1 MSQTTLPHGLRPELP
16 SRPVLSH
23 MFLRTAPLAALLAL
37 SACKPKEATQAP
49 HTEEAARERAAALQ
63 KHLKSNPNDD
73 GAWRELAHL
82 HWLFLKEPAK
92 AAPILDKLAAR
103 GDDIA
108 RASRMLFADA
118 RLRFAAVRADAKAL
132 VTSAATRPAA
142 DPDARRIQLGLAE
155 VAARLLSDNHGAVP
169 DDDDDYIKFFDALD
183 RSKLP
188 VEVSQP
194 LISLRAQ
201 IARRL
206 DQPYLPYYD
215 EQGCVRAWQVGP
227 VEGSLEAL
235 ELRPAAASMSSG
247 TDAFK
252 ADPDAVL
259 TPLAC
264 AVRTWNLTAHGGVR
278 RMRTSLVVPGDTL
291 LLDVSSQEPIRVYLD
306 GHPIFRS
313 DRSDR
318 WPARDNLLKLKVNPG
333 AHRLEVH
340 TTAAR
345 DKTWVMVRATDG
357 AGKPVTARAEVAPAA
372 AQPYAGT
379 PERAG
384 GHDFLADKG
393 PLAGPSYL
401 PLRSFLAASDALAD
415 GDSDAA
421 ETYTGKLLA
430 YGPDFP
436 EGHVLI
442 ATFEAADPSRERTAS
457 TSRQREAIEEAL
469 QLDPTL
475 DRARV
480 GLYELDLD
488 KGEVQEVLDALAAL
502 PKDALQH
509 VPGEMIRFQAY
520 FARGNEPLAEAALAR
535 AAKLNP
541 SSCAVLKAQRTIAQR
556 RNEVAR
562 EDALTTELER
572 CPGTTG
578 TRARLAFR
586 RGRTAEARQLLLK
599 LLDRTPD
606 DIDVIE
612 ELAQLEISEGKY
624 AEAIAWRRKILALRP
639 FGARTLLATAD
650 IQSRAGDPA
659 DARASV
665 GKALTKIPQSNALRT
680 IAEGLGIP
688 DDIQKLRVDGAPL
701 VAAYRAGKHDYEGA
715 GEVLVLD
722 RSAIRV
728 YEDGS
733 VRQIV
738 HTIAELRSKE
748 AIDRYGEIEP
758 PDGVRVLTLH
768 SIKADGTVFEPESIP
783 EKGGLSLRGLQI
795 GDMVEYEFLYER
807 EPLGLLPGYVDLT
820 TFRFQSAETPF
831 HVSELYVAHPPGMP
845 IKVDRRAGAPQ
856 TVEGKLDL
864 PNGPPGLSQL
874 SLKSWRVERSLRL
887 GVEPQMRHT
896 LDEVPSVRVYTPVDA
911 GKWLQSLALR
921 LYAGQ
926 RSNPELRALA
936 RNLTKGSG
944 SKRAKLEALWS
955 WVVEEVEEGG
965 DITTPA
971 TVSLSARKGNRM
983 MLLKALLRE
992 AGVSSKLWLAR
1003 DNFALKPLPGGHPM
1017 LESFEVPV
1025 LAVDVGEPPHGP
1037 SGPEKSP
1044 LMVMTSSKV
1053 MPIGYLPPGLSG
1065 AEARQ
1070 IQIESS
1076 DAPTATV
1083 RLPPSPPALADRRSY
1098 ELDLELARDGTG
1110 TLRGVIELQGMEA
1123 GAWRDV
1129 LRTLDED
1136 RIKEGFQRA
1145 ELGAVLLG
1153 ASADLVDLEIEHKK
1167 ELTKPLRLVFSATI
1181 RGAIVQ
1187 QGGELLMRANAIP
1200 MNMGL
1205 NYASLPQR
1213 KTGWVMPYAPLL
1225 EGKLTVTLTG
1235 ASFTAPPSE
1244 ESIEGAFGTY
1254 RRNVKQDG
1262 PNKLTVTTRSTLA
1275 IGTYPAERYP
1285 EIVGY
1290 TRQIKAAEDQV
1301 IRAR

>member
-1 MSQTTLPHGLRPELP
+1 MSRVTLPKQ
-16 SRPVLSH
+16 PVLSR

-37 SACKPKEATQAP
+37 TACKPKEETRAP
-49 HTEEAARERAAALQ
+49 HTEDSARARAAALQ
-63 KHLKSNPNDD
+63 RHLKGNPNDPV
-73 GAWRELAHL
+73 ALRELAHL

-92 AAPILDKLAAR
+92 ARPIFDRLAAQ
-103 GDDIA
+103 GDDVA

-118 RLRFAAVRADAKAL
+118 RLDFAAVRADAKAL
-132 VTSAATRPAA
+132 VASAATRPAA
-142 DPDARRIQLGLAE
+142 DYDTRRIQVGLAE
-155 VAARLLSDNHGAVP
+155 LAARLLSDNHGAVP
-169 DDDDDYIKFFDALD
+169 GDDDDFIKFFDGLD
-183 RSKLP
+183 RGKLP
-188 VEVSQP
+188 VEVSQI

-227 VEGSLEAL
+227 IEGTLEAL
-235 ELRPAAASMSSG
+235 ELRAAAQTMSPG

-252 ADPDAVL
+252 PDPEAVL

-278 RMRTSLVVPGDTL
+278 RMRTSLVVPGDILTL
-291 LLDVSSQEPIRVYLD
+291 DISSQEPIRVYLD
-306 GHPIFRS
+306 GNPIFRS

-318 WPARDNLLKLKVNPG
+318 WPARDNLLRLKVNPG
-333 AHRLEVH
+333 PHRLEVH
-340 TTAAR
+340 TAASR
-345 DKTWVMVRATDG
+345 DKTWVMVRATDA
-357 AGKPVTARAEVAPAA
+357 AGKPVPSRAEVGPLP
-372 AQPYAGT
+372 AQPYRGT
-379 PERAG
+379 PVRIG
-384 GHDFLADKG
+384 DHDFLADRG

-401 PLRSFLAASDALAD
+401 PLRAWLAANDALAD

-421 ETYTGKLLA
+421 EQYAGKLLA

-469 QLDPTL
+469 ELDPGL

-480 GLYELDLD
+480 GLLELDLD

-502 PKDALQH
+502 PDKALRH

-520 FARGNEPLAEAALAR
+520 LARGNEPLAEAALAR
-535 AAKLNP
+535 AVELNP
-541 SSCAVLKAQRTIAQR
+541 DSCAVLKAQRTLAQR

-562 EDALTTELER
+562 EDAITAELER

-578 TRARLAFR
+578 SRARLAFR
-586 RGRTAEARQLLLK
+586 RGRNDEARALLLK

-606 DIDVIE
+606 DIDVLE
-612 ELAQLEISEGKY
+612 ELAQLEIAEGKY

-650 IQSRAGDPA
+650 IQARAGDPA
-659 DARASV
+659 EARASV
-665 GKALTKIPQSNALRT
+665 TRALTKIPQSNALRT

-701 VAAYRAGKHDYEGA
+701 AAAYRAGKHDYEGA

-738 HTIAELRSKE
+738 HTIVELRSKE
-748 AIDRYGEIEP
+748 SIDRYGEIDP

-795 GDMVEYEFLYER
+795 GDMVEYEMLYER

-820 TFRFQSAETPF
+820 TFRFQSADTPF
-831 HVSELYVAHPPGMP
+831 HVSELYVAHPPAMP
-845 IKVDRRAGAPQ
+845 LRIDRRAGAPQ
-856 TVEGKLDL
+856 TVEGKLGD
-864 PNGPPGLSQL
+864 L
-874 SLKSWRVERSLRL
+874 SLKSWRVERSPRL
-887 GVEPQMRHT
+887 GVEPQMRHV
-896 LDEVPSVRVYTPVDA
+896 LDEVPSVRVYTELDA
-911 GKWLQSLALR
+911 RKWLQSLALR

-936 RNLTKGSG
+936 KNLTKGSG
-944 SKRAKLEALWS
+944 SARAKVEALWS
-955 WVVEEVEEGG
+955 WVVEEVEEAG
-965 DITTPA
+965 DITAPA
-971 TVSLSARKGNRM
+971 TVSLSARKGNRL
-983 MLLKALLRE
+983 MLLRALLRE
-992 AGVSSKLWLAR
+992 AGVKSQLWLVR

-1025 LAVDVGEPPHGP
+1025 LAVDINDR
-1037 SGPEKSP
+1037 SP
-1044 LMVMTSSKV
+1044 LIVMASSKV
-1053 MPIGYLPPGLSG
+1053 MPIGYLPPGLSN
-1065 AEARQ
+1065 AEAMR
-1070 IQIESS
+1070 IQLEAGDPPPS
-1076 DAPTATV
+1076 PV
-1083 RLPPSPPALADRRSY
+1083 KLPPSPPALADRRSY
-1098 ELDLELARDGTG
+1098 ELALELARDGTG
-1110 TLRGVIELQGMEA
+1110 TLRGTIELQGMEA
-1123 GAWRDV
+1123 AAWRDV

-1153 ASADLVDLEIEHKK
+1153 ASTDLVDLEIEHKK
-1167 ELTKPLRLVFSATI
+1167 ELHKPLRLVFSATV
-1181 RGAIVQ
+1181 RGALVQ
-1187 QGGELLMRANAIP
+1187 QGGELLMRANTIP

-1213 KTGWVMPYAPLL
+1213 KTGWVMPYAPVL
-1225 EGKLTVTLTG
+1225 EGKLTVTLQG
-1235 ASFTAPPSE
+1235 AGFTAPPSAE
-1244 ESIEGAFGTY
+1244 TIEGPFGSY
-1254 RRNVKQDG
+1254 RRTVNQDG
-1262 PNKLTVTTRSTLA
+1262 PGKLTITTRSTLVV
-1275 IGTYPAERYP
+1275 GTYPADRYP